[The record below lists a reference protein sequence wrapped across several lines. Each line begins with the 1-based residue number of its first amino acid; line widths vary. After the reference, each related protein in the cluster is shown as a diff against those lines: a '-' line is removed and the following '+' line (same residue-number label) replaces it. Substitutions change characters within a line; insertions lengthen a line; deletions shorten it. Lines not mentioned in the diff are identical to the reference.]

1 MFLLKQ
7 YRQIVSF
14 FPECQI
20 VGTAKDTFQFPSAGK
35 LYMTVRYSNN
45 SEQRDRHLSFDL
57 KFQAYEDYTITVER
71 YGRRY
76 SLE

>member
-14 FPECQI
+14 FPDCQI

-35 LYMTVRYSNN
+35 RLTGFCLF
-45 SEQRDRHLSFDL
+45 RHLSFDL

>member
-14 FPECQI
+14 FPDCQI

-35 LYMTVRYSNN
+35 RLPALIV
-45 SEQRDRHLSFDL
+45 
-57 KFQAYEDYTITVER
+57 
-71 YGRRY
+71 
-76 SLE
+76 

>member
-20 VGTAKDTFQFPSAGK
+20 VGTAKDTFNFLLPGK
-35 LYMTVRYSNN
+35 
-45 SEQRDRHLSFDL
+45 DFRHLSFDL

>member
-1 MFLLKQ
+1 MGLEK
-7 YRQIVSF
+7 Y
-14 FPECQI
+14 
-20 VGTAKDTFQFPSAGK
+20 
-35 LYMTVRYSNN
+35 
-45 SEQRDRHLSFDL
+45 LSFDL

>member
-20 VGTAKDTFQFPSAGK
+20 VGTAKDTFQFPSAGNK
-35 LYMTVRYSNN
+35 SKNIDYIDEAADSGADPALPGEMV
-45 SEQRDRHLSFDL
+45 LS
-57 KFQAYEDYTITVER
+57 AV
-71 YGRRY
+71 GRV
-76 SLE
+76 